1 MQCCPLGLHLA
12 AKRAAPRFI
21 GVLRLRDFELSRMI
35 TERQARHSITRPT
48 VHAAYAMR
56 LRLSIQRHALPPAEV
71 LWNVSE
77 EQALKLFSIAQLL
90 EEINHIVPLES
101 QDWGLEDYVV
111 EVAGFECF
119 HFAQVSQVLKD
130 EDRIW

>member
-1 MQCCPLGLHLA
+1 M
-12 AKRAAPRFI
+12 
-21 GVLRLRDFELSRMI
+21 
-35 TERQARHSITRPT
+35 
-48 VHAAYAMR
+48 
-56 LRLSIQRHALPPAEV
+56 
-71 LWNVSE
+71 
-77 EQALKLFSIAQLL
+77 KLFSIAQLL
-90 EEINHIVPLES
+90 EEINYIIPLES